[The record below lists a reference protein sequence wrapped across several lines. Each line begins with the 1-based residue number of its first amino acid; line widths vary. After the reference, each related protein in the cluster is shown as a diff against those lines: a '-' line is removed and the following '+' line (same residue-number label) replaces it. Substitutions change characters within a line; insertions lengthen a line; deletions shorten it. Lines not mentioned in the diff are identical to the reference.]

1 MGEHLI
7 DGEFQSDKYP
17 ECPRGKVP
25 LSTNDPDAHDLL
37 WIYAQRRR
45 AKDPEFSDDLEKALL
60 LKGYTPKQEHV
71 PWADDCAKCG
81 GITFVSPEVVNLIRA
96 ESVGVPELPADV
108 DWTTKSPTEPGLYWS
123 YLIDRRDV
131 SGLIV
136 PVWSKQTIHH
146 RESETLWDKLRN
158 LFEAL

>member
-17 ECPRGKVP
+17 TTPRGKVP
-25 LSTNDPDAHDLL
+25 LSTSDPDAHDLL

-45 AKDPEFSDDLEKALL
+45 AKDPEFSADLEEALR
-60 LKGYTPKQEHV
+60 LKGYTPPQEQV
-71 PWADDCAKCG
+71 PWADDCTKCG
-81 GITFVSPEVVNLIRA
+81 GITFVSPEVVALIRA
-96 ESVGVPELPADV
+96 DPVAPILPNNT
-108 DWTTKSPTEPGLYWS
+108 DWTTKLPTEPGLYWS

-136 PVWSKQTIHH
+136 PVWSKQTIDH